1 MKFHHK
7 RIQTLASLVVL
18 LGFVTGAPSLVKLI
32 RKVDVMIDDL
42 RVDAAGGGRHEDPAP
57 TEPGGAVTGRGIP
70 PGCLRFDESGEQ
82 VGLWRDE
89 CEQCKTGNTF
99 DLRCIREKGIDP
111 FQTPPRPAAST
122 TPVP

>member
-1 MKFHHK
+1 MEAHHK
-7 RIQTLASLVVL
+7 WFPTIAAVITIIVFL
-18 LGFVTGAPSLVKLI
+18 TGASSWPKLKEWLVEGWN
-32 RKVDVMIDDL
+32 L
-42 RVDAAGGGRHEDPAP
+42 RGTPETSP
-57 TEPGGAVTGRGIP
+57 AVTGQGVP

-89 CEQCKTGNTF
+89 CEQCRTGNTF

-122 TPVP
+122 APVP